1 MSTAD
6 DSTGIALGLITAL
19 LSLAL
24 YVWTAL
30 ALSAVFRKSGEE
42 AWKAWVP
49 FLNLAVLLR
58 LGGMSPW
65 FLLLLVVPVLGQLV
79 VWVVLVIACFR
90 VNVAFGHGA
99 GLTVVAALLF
109 PVWAS
114 ILGFGPARWLGAD
127 RAPAHG
133 PRRSGVVDAAP
144 DDSAYARAVTP
155 AYTPLLDAAPRS
167 SGFEDLGLGDSDPG
181 APPIPPAPTAA
192 PVAAPAVP
200 APAVPAPV
208 VAPDPAPAAPA
219 PVASAPP
226 PSWAAWAPEVT
237 GEVTGAEAGAPAP
250 ISAVPVRP
258 ASAEPPLTPPM
269 TLPSVDDAPATTRP
283 PVTRVPAAG
292 REDDEPWAP
301 ARSPLPDPDAP
312 AETSAEVSAIAAGPE
327 SPRSARAAVSAQ
339 HARPA
344 LPDDPI
350 DETIIT
356 RRRRTAW
363 ELLPPGGAP
372 IPLTS
377 ETVILGRKPLPDR
390 SRPKAQL
397 VSIPDGTVSKTHALL
412 VLRDEHWYVTDL
424 GSTNGV
430 LFATVMGT
438 EVEAPVGEEME
449 AGERFYLGD
458 AEIRL
463 RRTDG

>member
-6 DSTGIALGLITAL
+6 DSTGIAFGLITAL

-24 YVWTAL
+24 YIWTAL

-65 FLLLLVVPVLGQLV
+65 FLLLLIVPVVGQLA

-114 ILGFGPARWLGAD
+114 ILGFGPGRWLGSD
-127 RAPAHG
+127 RPPAHG
-133 PRRSGVVDAAP
+133 PRRSGVADAAADGP
-144 DDSAYARAVTP
+144 AYRHDVAP

-167 SGFEDLGLGDSDPG
+167 SGFEDLGLGDDGDRSVP
-181 APPIPPAPTAA
+181 
-192 PVAAPAVP
+192 P
-200 APAVPAPV
+200 APAVA
-208 VAPDPAPAAPA
+208 
-219 PVASAPP
+219 APP

-237 GEVTGAEAGAPAP
+237 GEVTGAEADAPAP

-269 TLPSVDDAPATTRP
+269 TLPSAGDAPATTRP
-283 PVTRVPAAG
+283 PVARVPVG
-292 REDDEPWAP
+292 PEQDDEPWAP
-301 ARSPLPDPDAP
+301 ARSPLPDPGAVS
-312 AETSAEVSAIAAGPE
+312 ETSAEVSAIAAGPE

-377 ETVILGRKPLPDR
+377 ETVILGRKPMPDR

-412 VLRDEHWYVTDL
+412 VLRDDHWYVTDL

-438 EVEAPVGEEME
+438 EVEAPAGEEME